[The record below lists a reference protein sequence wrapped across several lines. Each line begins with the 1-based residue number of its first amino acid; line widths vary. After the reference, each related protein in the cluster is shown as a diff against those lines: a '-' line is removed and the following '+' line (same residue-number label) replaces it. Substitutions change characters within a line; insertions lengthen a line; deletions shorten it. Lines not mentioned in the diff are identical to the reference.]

1 MSRARAS
8 WLVLLAVASAVAL
21 SFAAGSSGA
30 PGDVGWRGWGN
41 TPDNMRL
48 SPLTQITKGNIDQV
62 GRVFTFNFRSVDPN
76 ARLGNQT
83 YPVVLGNRMYVTTG
97 ESQTWALDATT
108 GKVIWRWTPNN
119 VAVFNKA
126 GIVANR
132 GVAVCDGHVFVLTI
146 DMTIAMLNQNTG
158 ELIKRVPIS
167 SAVPGAATRYGYSET
182 SAPICARHRVIT
194 GAAGSEYGVRG
205 FVMAFKSS
213 DLSPAWANPVWSI
226 PPSGTGWRRI
236 SRIVGG
242 GVTWTPVTVD
252 ITSNT
257 VYYGTGSATPLYFP
271 AWRPGSAPR
280 TDSLIA
286 VNLLNGKLKWW
297 QQQMAHNEWSYDTA
311 QPPLVYNAK
320 VGGKS
325 RRVVSVATMEGVWFC
340 YDAATGK
347 PIYQRVKVID
357 RTEHPPLQPGKP
369 VVVYPG
375 SIGGLNFSP
384 AAYDP
389 KTNYIFNAAAET
401 AGILIQRKLT
411 PTQKKRKRLQGDI
424 FLGLVNGDFG
434 SYLPG
439 WHDHGS
445 ISAINVNTGKRV
457 WKFQTPEPERGGV
470 SITASGI
477 GFAGGGDGNLR
488 AFDLSN
494 GNVLWKFQTGRQIAA
509 GPAIYSVDGKQY
521 VAIAVGGTPTSS
533 NGGVVPG
540 VQVFAIGGSHD
551 QSPPPSNLP
560 PFRSLQSR
568 NAQAEAG
575 KTLVF
580 TPSKSAAPQTVVGH
594 KRPSTV
600 TAGGRA
606 RIVTGRPLVV
616 RPWNP
621 NSSNWQ
627 FAFGKLF
634 LGSRPV
640 AHAQLRVDRFTL
652 PALTGAQGGFTYP
665 ADITEPGRH
674 EVRVVGLSRATVNG
688 RKLTSAEKAAVSAAH
703 GAFNVGYRFSNL
715 HAKVQSNGTVRV
727 TGHVANSS
735 GSPPPA
741 VGLYTYSL
749 DGTITD
755 AAGKPVQGAVVVGRT
770 NDRDFWTFSGP
781 SDANGHYTS
790 YFHASDESDE
800 DPVTINIGV
809 ALGSTSYGGNL
820 GTAVKFKRN
829 QSATMN
835 IQLGSGTRYTISP
848 PDSYV
853 GAIYEGPVVGVAA
866 AGKVVKPSAA
876 RWPDSKGNFVMVLPA
891 SVRGKTISFW
901 QSRRLVLSRFATT
914 AGGGIDLR
922 SWPARLGT
930 GTPSRLATLG
940 VPRS

>member
-1 MSRARAS
+1 
-8 WLVLLAVASAVAL
+8 
-21 SFAAGSSGA
+21 
-30 PGDVGWRGWGN
+30 
-41 TPDNMRL
+41 
-48 SPLTQITKGNIDQV
+48 
-62 GRVFTFNFRSVDPN
+62 
-76 ARLGNQT
+76 
-83 YPVVLGNRMYVTTG
+83 
-97 ESQTWALDATT
+97 
-108 GKVIWRWTPNN
+108 
-119 VAVFNKA
+119 
-126 GIVANR
+126 
-132 GVAVCDGHVFVLTI
+132 
-146 DMTIAMLNQNTG
+146 
-158 ELIKRVPIS
+158 
-167 SAVPGAATRYGYSET
+167 
-182 SAPICARHRVIT
+182 
-194 GAAGSEYGVRG
+194 
-205 FVMAFKSS
+205 VMAFKSS

-226 PPSGTGWRRI
+226 PPSGTGWRRV

-252 ITSNT
+252 ISSNT

-320 VGGKS
+320 VGGKK

-389 KTNYIFNAAAET
+389 KTNYIFNAASET

-457 WKFQTPEPERGGV
+457 WKFLTPEPERGGV

-494 GNVLWKFQTGRQIAA
+494 GKVLWKFQTGRQIAA
-509 GPAIYSVDGKQY
+509 GPAIYSVDGKEY
-521 VAIAVGGTPTSS
+521 IAIAVGGTPTSS
-533 NGGVVPG
+533 NGGVAPG

-551 QSPPPSNLP
+551 ESPPPNNLP
-560 PFRSLQSR
+560 PFRSLQSQ
-568 NAQAEAG
+568 NAQADAS

-580 TPSKSAAPQTVVGH
+580 TPSKAAAPGRVVRQ
-594 KRPSTV
+594 KRVSTL
-600 TAGGRA
+600 TALGRA
-606 RIVTGRPLVV
+606 RITTGRALVV

-627 FAFGKLF
+627 FVFGKVF
-634 LGSRPV
+634 LGRTPV

-652 PALTGAQGGFTYP
+652 PALTGTQGGFTYP

-688 RKLTSAEKAAVSAAH
+688 RKLTSAQKAAVSAAR

-715 HAKVQSNGTVRV
+715 RAKVQSNGTVRV
-727 TGHVANSS
+727 TGHVSNST
-735 GSPPPA
+735 GAPPPA

-790 YFHASDESDE
+790 YFHASDEGDE

-829 QSATMN
+829 QSATLN
-835 IQLGSGTRYTISP
+835 IQLGTGTRYTISP
-848 PDSYV
+848 PNSYV

-866 AGKVVKPSAA
+866 AGHVVKPSAA
-876 RWPDSKGNFVMVLPA
+876 RWPDAKGNFVMVLPA

-901 QSRRLVLSRFATT
+901 QSRRLVLSRFT
-914 AGGGIDLR
+914 ASAGSAIDLR
-922 SWPARLGT
+922 AWPAQLGA